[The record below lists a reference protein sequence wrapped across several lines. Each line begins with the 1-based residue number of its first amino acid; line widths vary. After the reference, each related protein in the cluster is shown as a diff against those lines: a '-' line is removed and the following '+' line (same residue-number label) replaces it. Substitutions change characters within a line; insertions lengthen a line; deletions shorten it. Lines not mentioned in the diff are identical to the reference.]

1 MVRKK
6 NWRFVITGCVML
18 VLAAAFFLVML
29 GAAAR
34 STDPVALMRTV
45 GQVSG
50 VVGGLG
56 VALAVVGLVGKPAPP

>member
-1 MVRKK
+1 MARKQ
-6 NWRFVITGCVML
+6 NLRFVVTGCVML
-18 VLAAAFFLVML
+18 LLAGAFFVVML
-29 GAAAR
+29 SAAPR

-56 VALAVVGLVGKPAPP
+56 VALLIAGLVGKPTSP